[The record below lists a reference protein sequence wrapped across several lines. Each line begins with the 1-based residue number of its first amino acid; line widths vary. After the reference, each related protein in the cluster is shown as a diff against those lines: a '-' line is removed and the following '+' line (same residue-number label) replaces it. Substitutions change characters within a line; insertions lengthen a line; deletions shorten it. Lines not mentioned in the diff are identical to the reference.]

1 MYILLDVLIPVFMII
16 GLGYICVWV
25 KYFDHNL
32 INALL
37 KFTQNFA
44 IPVLLFKGM
53 SEINLLQTFEPRLL
67 TTFYAG
73 ATSGFIFGLLGARYI
88 FSRGWED
95 CVVIGFCCLFSNS
108 LMLGLAITERAYGAE
123 ALQANFAIV
132 ALHAPFCYGLG
143 ITAMEIVRNDGKNPL
158 KMLLNILDAMF
169 KNALVM
175 GIMGGFFVNFLQINL
190 PGALQTTIDMIAAI
204 SLTVALFGMGGVLYR
219 YRPAGDIG
227 VLVMVGFISLLL
239 HPVIVWSIGKAV
251 ELDVESFRSA
261 VLTSAMAPGINAYIF
276 ANIYNCSRRIAAS
289 AVLLTTTISLL
300 TIWLWLIILP

>member
-16 GLGYICVWV
+16 GLGYTCVWV

-73 ATSGFIFGLLGARYI
+73 ATSGFILGLLGARYI

-108 LMLGLAITERAYGAE
+108 LMLGLAITERAYGPE

-158 KMLLNILDAMF
+158 KMLQNILDAMF

-239 HPVIVWSIGKAV
+239 HPVIVWSLGKVV